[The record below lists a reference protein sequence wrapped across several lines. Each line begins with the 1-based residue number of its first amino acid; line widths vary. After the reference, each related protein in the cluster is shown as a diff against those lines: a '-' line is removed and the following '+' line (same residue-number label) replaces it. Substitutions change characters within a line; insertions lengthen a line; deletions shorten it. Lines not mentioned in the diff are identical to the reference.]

1 MMFSICL
8 LLMQALSAVA
18 VAPSIE
24 SSADGSVT
32 ITVAEGTSVF
42 VQTLDKSGRK
52 IGALITS
59 IYLFRCVFIGIN
71 EVL

>member
-1 MMFSICL
+1 M
-8 LLMQALSAVA
+8 A

-59 IYLFRCVFIGIN
+59 IYFCFAVYL
-71 EVL
+71 

>member
-1 MMFSICL
+1 
-8 LLMQALSAVA
+8 MQALSAVA

-59 IYLFRCVFIGIN
+59 IYFCFAVYL
-71 EVL
+71 

>member
-1 MMFSICL
+1 MMFSACL
-8 LLMQALSAVA
+8 LLVQAVSAVA

-42 VQTLDKSGRK
+42 VQTHDKSGRK
-52 IGALITS
+52 TGA
-59 IYLFRCVFIGIN
+59 
-71 EVL
+71 